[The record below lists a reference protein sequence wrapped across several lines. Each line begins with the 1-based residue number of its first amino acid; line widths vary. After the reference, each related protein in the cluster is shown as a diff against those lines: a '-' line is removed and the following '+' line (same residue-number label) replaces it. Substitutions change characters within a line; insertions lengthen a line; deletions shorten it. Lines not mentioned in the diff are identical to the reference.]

1 MRLWFSIPILLI
13 LACIILESAA
23 VKTKRDS
30 GDASKYRHKSSNPTE
45 DHYSMNKLDH
55 KKKSRIEKR
64 EVLKKKG
71 QHRNGEANE
80 KIDAGK
86 FLKEESKERNG
97 KMYYEEKSGKMSQNK
112 ISKSKENVKND
123 KHTDKVAKAK
133 SKKSKRSTELEA
145 PNETLDNAA
154 GYLAGFKKN
163 AHSNFDPASKR
174 EKSKD
179 KVTKKS
185 GCGIG
190 KSVDSKLKEEF
201 SVNSEPVS
209 DIQSPKE
216 TTSALDCNDKR
227 GESKEFKKQKMN
239 SEKIKKQKHNNNSND
254 LHKGNIN
261 LKESESPEEKNHEI
275 TKPVQPDGK
284 KIKYRNDLP
293 ENSYYLNEDGLIKK
307 KTAKNENA
315 KQKIS
320 EKISEDE
327 LECKPRINDCKLNV
341 PDTPIYETDMPDKY
355 KSGTCNLEDDHAT
368 EQSKTCYRPKESKC
382 HANDVVKNSVA
393 GTKQEDMEQM
403 SAQENKAR
411 DNNAEEKNSNGE
423 ESISEN
429 VVQDGSD
436 TV

>member
-275 TKPVQPDGK
+275 TKPVQPD
-284 KIKYRNDLP
+284 
-293 ENSYYLNEDGLIKK
+293 
-307 KTAKNENA
+307 
-315 KQKIS
+315 
-320 EKISEDE
+320 
-327 LECKPRINDCKLNV
+327 
-341 PDTPIYETDMPDKY
+341 DTPIYETDMPDKY